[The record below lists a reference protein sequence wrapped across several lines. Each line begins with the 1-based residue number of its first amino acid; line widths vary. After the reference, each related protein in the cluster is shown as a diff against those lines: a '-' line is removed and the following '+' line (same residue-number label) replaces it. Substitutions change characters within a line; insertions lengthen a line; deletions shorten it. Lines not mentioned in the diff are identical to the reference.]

1 LLWIVAALATAIIF
15 TIANIFDSHMLSKRM
30 PSMASYVLPIGIC
43 QFLIGLV
50 ILLFFPFPHNAGFTH
65 LLVAFGSG
73 FANAFAIVILL
84 TYLQKGEVSRVVPVV
99 TSSPIFVALLSMPL
113 LGELLGF
120 WQWVAVL
127 GTVAG
132 AILVSLQRDGSANKT
147 RLHKSFFVLLAA
159 ALMSAVSNIGYKYAL
174 AALSYWNMMSVT
186 GICVVIVI
194 MFFTLRRSTLV
205 EIKNLDQRNQKMA
218 LLVGNQLFAAIGSS
232 LSFVAI
238 ANGPVALATAIM
250 NIRPAFIFLFSLAL
264 SRFYPNFI
272 NERFNKKTILAKFI
286 GIALITGGVVIISLS
301 SK

>member
-1 LLWIVAALATAIIF
+1 VLWILAALAAAIIF
-15 TIANIFDSHMLSKRM
+15 TIANIFDTHMLSKRM
-30 PSMASYVLPIGIC
+30 PSLASYVLPLSIC
-43 QFLIGLV
+43 QLFIGLV
-50 ILLFFPFPHNAGFTH
+50 MLVFFPFPHNAGFTH

-73 FANAFAIVILL
+73 ISNAFALVILF

-120 WQWVAVL
+120 WQWLAIL
-127 GTVAG
+127 ATVTG
-132 AILVSLQRDGSANKT
+132 AILISLQRDSSTTKT
-147 RLHKSFFVLLAA
+147 RLHKSFFILLAA

-174 AALSYWNMMSVT
+174 ETLSFWNMMSVT

-194 MFFTLRRSTLV
+194 MFFTLRKSTLV
-205 EIKNLDQRNQKMA
+205 ELKNLNQRNQKMA
-218 LLVGNQLFAAIGSS
+218 LTVGNQLFAAVGAS

-264 SRFYPNFI
+264 NRFYPNFI
-272 NERFNKKTILAKFI
+272 NERFNRRTILLKII
-286 GIALITGGVVIISLS
+286 GIALITAGVVIISLMS
-301 SK
+301 